1 MCRFPANESL
11 RRTGLHCL
19 FWQNPVFTF
28 LRLISPVHVVHP
40 LRNKETN
47 KLGGQHKMY
56 QRATVLDVARQP
68 LWRYVKG
75 RLRNCD
81 DTCSFATNVKKYNF
95 FFLFV
100 AKHHV
105 SIQLRC
111 RPLTY
116 RHRGRRATSQCAFKF
131 LVANVTYKMNPH
143 FFTTKR
149 WNRFFAIYV
158 VRLALYVYL
167 KNICDGVGGQDE
179 SNGTPLY
186 PPLFWLDN
194 IFKRMCYKTFTLQS

>member
-1 MCRFPANESL
+1 MYKRA
-11 RRTGLHCL
+11 T
-19 FWQNPVFTF
+19 
-28 LRLISPVHVVHP
+28 VV
-40 LRNKETN
+40 
-47 KLGGQHKMY
+47 
-56 QRATVLDVARQP
+56 TVLDVARQP

-75 RLRNCD
+75 RHRNCD

-95 FFLFV
+95 FFSFV

-105 SIQLRC
+105 PIQLRW
-111 RPLTY
+111 RPLMY
-116 RHRGRRATSQCAFKF
+116 RHRACRATSQCAFRF
-131 LVANVTYKMNPH
+131 LVANVMYKMNPR

-167 KNICDGVGGQDE
+167 KNICDGIGGQDE
-179 SNGTPLY
+179 SNDTPLY

-194 IFKRMCYKTFTLQS
+194 IFNSQSNQIFDRQQSYLFLGSANNGPFYLPNLKYFGIMWKPLKSYMRMNRFGADKK